1 MQQVHGARGIS
12 EIENKC
18 VLCHPQGQKP

>member
-1 MQQVHGARGIS
+1 MQYVHESIGIS